1 MSCWSTVADPAPI
14 ELTDRQ
20 RQVLVALVEGYRARE
35 GMKERIRALNDWEI
49 ARRSGST
56 ALSYAEYMRDPSRDG
71 LIHVL
76 SELQRL
82 GLVSTWDRG
91 ANFDTF
97 VPTPSGNST
106 VDSQAAEAGP
116 VEQSE
121 RAGAQLALDSG
132 DPVIE
137 RLDAIIHLLRSID
150 GKLSAPR

>member
-1 MSCWSTVADPAPI
+1 MADPAPV

-35 GMKERIRALNDWEI
+35 GMKERIRALNEWEI

-56 ALSYAEYMRDPSRDG
+56 TLGYAEYTRDPSRDG
-71 LIHVL
+71 LILVL

-82 GLVSTWDRG
+82 GLVSTWDQG

-106 VDSQAAEAGP
+106 VDGPPDAAR
-116 VEQSE
+116 VEEPE
-121 RAGAQLALDSG
+121 RTDAQLASDTE
-132 DPVIE
+132 DPVIL
-137 RLDAIIHLLRSID
+137 RLDTIIDLLRSID
-150 GKLSAPR
+150 GKLPDPR